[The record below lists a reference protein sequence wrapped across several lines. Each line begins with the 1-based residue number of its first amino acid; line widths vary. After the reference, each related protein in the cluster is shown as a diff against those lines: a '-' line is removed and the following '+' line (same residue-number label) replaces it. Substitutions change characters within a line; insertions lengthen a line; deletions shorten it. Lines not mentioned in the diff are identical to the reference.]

1 MLLDKLFNGPLG
13 VFNIDEFEKPT
24 FTSLATPF
32 NQYLTEL
39 LDNGKIKLV
48 VNVVGHNPKDVEV
61 EANNGELKIKA
72 TKEEGSNSFVRNVN
86 LTFTIGREYDETS
99 AEAVIENGLLTLTL
113 DKKEEMKSKKI
124 KIKF

>member
-1 MLLDKLFNGPLG
+1 MFYKEIDRIANMAARMLENEHP
-13 VFNIDEFEKPT
+13 
-24 FTSLATPF
+24 TSLATPF
-32 NQYLTEL
+32 NQYYTEL

-72 TKEEGSNSFVRNVN
+72 QKSEGSSLFVKNIN
-86 LTFTIGREYDETS
+86 LSFTIGREYDETS
-99 AEAVIENGLLTLTL
+99 AEGSTENGLLTLTL

>member
-1 MLLDKLFNGPLG
+1 MLLDKLFNEPFG
-13 VFNIDEFEKPT
+13 VFSTGEFEKPT
-24 FTSLATPF
+24 FTSLANPF
-32 NQYLTEL
+32 NQYYTEL

-61 EANNGELKIKA
+61 EAINSELKIKA

-99 AEAVIENGLLTLTL
+99 TEAVIENGLLTLTL

>member
-1 MLLDKLFNGPLG
+1 MFYKE
-13 VFNIDEFEKPT
+13 IDRICNMGARILENEHP
-24 FTSLATPF
+24 TSLATPF
-32 NQYLTEL
+32 NQYYTEL

-61 EANNGELKIKA
+61 EANNGELTIKA
-72 TKEEGSNSFVRNVN
+72 IKEEGSNLFVRNVN
-86 LTFTIGREYDETS
+86 LSFTIGREYDETS
-99 AEAVIENGLLTLTL
+99 TEAVIENGLLTLTL

>member
-1 MLLDKLFNGPLG
+1 MFYKEIDRIANMAARMLENEHP
-13 VFNIDEFEKPT
+13 
-24 FTSLATPF
+24 TSLATPF
-32 NQYLTEL
+32 NQYYTEL
-39 LDNGKIKLV
+39 LENGKIKLV

-99 AEAVIENGLLTLTL
+99 IEAVIENGLLTLTL